1 MPQVSASER
10 ANLLRVAQR
19 DLRRV
24 ERAARDLDKARD
36 ELRRSILLAREAGET
51 FEDIGRA
58 AGLSRQ
64 RVQQIVRGE

>member
-1 MPQVSASER
+1 MS
-10 ANLLRVAQR
+10 VAQR

-36 ELRRSILLAREAGET
+36 ELRHSILLAREAGET
-51 FEDIGRA
+51 FDDIGKA

-64 RVQQIVRGE
+64 RVQQIVNEQG

>member
-1 MPQVSASER
+1 MP
-10 ANLLRVAQR
+10 VAQR

-24 ERAARDLDKARD
+24 ERAARALDSARD